1 MRRIKR
7 RSAEKSIAVIIDG
20 KDEKWYLETIKE
32 HYPNMAMKKATIKP
46 DLPQKK
52 SVLVVALLVVLCRH
66 AVQSRIEVLGSRING
81 VVGLLEGQ
89 GDAATVEIDVNHLDE
104 DFLARLDDGLRVLHV
119 AVGQLGDMHEAFD
132 AVFDGDE
139 DTELNDLGDL
149 ALDDLARNVGAGE
162 ALPRIFLGGLEG
174 QGDAFTIEINVK
186 HLDGDLEIGRA
197 HV

>member
-1 MRRIKR
+1 MSGGVLR
-7 RSAEKSIAVIIDG
+7 
-20 KDEKWYLETIKE
+20 
-32 HYPNMAMKKATIKP
+32 
-46 DLPQKK
+46 LPLLALLLVT
-52 SVLVVALLVVLCRH
+52 SDPLVGVRVEAFGVLVVALLVVLCRH

-149 ALDDLARNVGAGE
+149 ALDNLARNVGAGE

-174 QGDAFTIEINVK
+174 
-186 HLDGDLEIGRA
+186 
-197 HV
+197 